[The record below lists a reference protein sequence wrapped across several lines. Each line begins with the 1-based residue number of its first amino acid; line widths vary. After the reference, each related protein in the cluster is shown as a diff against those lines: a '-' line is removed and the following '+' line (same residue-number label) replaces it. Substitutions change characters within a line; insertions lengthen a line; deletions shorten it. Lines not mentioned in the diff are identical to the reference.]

1 MVKRRLAIH
10 DIKLTHCCCIFD
22 NFVGKHQRH
31 QSLLFFANLTK
42 HLGVDSIYSLL
53 LAFIIPAVRTKSRIT
68 ADFWVNQRLKAGL
81 FPLAI
86 LPFAIAQLTE
96 GLFYPASTGVYS
108 HFKLQVVMRYLH
120 MHEPFVVGTLEND
133 LRKILYH
140 FDSLLSTFS
149 IRANNQQYYCDKEYG
164 QTFSLP
170 VIILHINN
178 PSQSYGRVTM
188 KVGQGVSINT
198 LLLSHHC
205 RNHRST
211 NWLVHHLCCF
221 CLQQFPNRSV

>member
-1 MVKRRLAIH
+1 
-10 DIKLTHCCCIFD
+10 
-22 NFVGKHQRH
+22 
-31 QSLLFFANLTK
+31 
-42 HLGVDSIYSLL
+42 
-53 LAFIIPAVRTKSRIT
+53 
-68 ADFWVNQRLKAGL
+68 
-81 FPLAI
+81 
-86 LPFAIAQLTE
+86 
-96 GLFYPASTGVYS
+96 
-108 HFKLQVVMRYLH
+108 MRYLH

-221 CLQQFPNRSV
+221 CLQQFPNRSVWMNASHVRVISQYFISKIFGNPVLDVCYRTFFRLCVLIPVFRLLHLASQLFKLF